1 MPTGVGVSSRIETAT
16 GDKETGDVKIVRV
29 ARSKV
34 ESEKQIRGVFMRFEL
49 LALYAGPDQVMTVTS
64 GLASVLGLLLI
75 FWNKVVGIFFK
86 VVRKFSRS
94 ATPAAVDAPKDSP
107 KGTP

>member
-1 MPTGVGVSSRIETAT
+1 
-16 GDKETGDVKIVRV
+16 
-29 ARSKV
+29 
-34 ESEKQIRGVFMRFEL
+34 MRFDL

-94 ATPAAVDAPKDSP
+94 ATPAPAAPKDRP

>member
-1 MPTGVGVSSRIETAT
+1 
-16 GDKETGDVKIVRV
+16 
-29 ARSKV
+29 
-34 ESEKQIRGVFMRFEL
+34 MRFEL
-49 LALYAGPDQVMTVTS
+49 LALYGGPDQVMTVTS
-64 GLASVLGLLLI
+64 GLASILGLLLI

-94 ATPAAVDAPKDSP
+94 HTPAAIDAPKDSP